1 MKTMNFPHFNAEAS
15 LGPTRGVY
23 GGNADF
29 GSSSGVLPMLA
40 KQCTNCETVGGFGRI
55 RGVGRRSCCQQ
66 VWNPITKR
74 LELSC
79 WFESCTPDRV
89 SNGFFSF

>member
-1 MKTMNFPHFNAEAS
+1 MKLPQFNAEAS

-40 KQCTNCETVGGFGRI
+40 KQCTNCETVGG
-55 RGVGRRSCCQQ
+55 SA
-66 VWNPITKR
+66 
-74 LELSC
+74 
-79 WFESCTPDRV
+79 V
-89 SNGFFSF
+89 SEA